1 MTKRET
7 IIKAKEAY
15 QNAIY
20 FADIS
25 QYKPFIR
32 YYGEAQAWIEYLL
45 EEHDTFISETGLQF
59 LQDLENECSR
69 IYLDLEVDLIP

>member
-1 MTKRET
+1 MTKGEV
-7 IIKAKEAY
+7 ISKAKEAY

-45 EEHDTFISETGLQF
+45 EEHDTFMSETGLG